1 MTSSEHSPGLLPVS
15 GGAVVLVLVGVLPGA
30 VDEHALVLALSL
42 GVAHYVPDAGW
53 SAPFHLI
60 SRPV

>member
-1 MTSSEHSPGLLPVS
+1 MIQSEHAPGLLPVC

-42 GVAHYVPDAGW
+42 RPTNNVPVSDQM
-53 SAPFHLI
+53 
-60 SRPV
+60 